1 LKPLLALALLGLALG
16 ITAGCGG
23 RPVVAPT
30 QTASQSHGKL
40 ADAEG
45 RAAAL
50 MRSADLE
57 GAARQYGEAAR
68 IAATVE
74 NADADAVAA
83 NSINQSIV
91 YQWLGRDADARDAL
105 SRVLDDP
112 RRPFSERRRLQA
124 ELRRAIV
131 DMALQNPVS
140 AATFAERADK
150 RCAGSCEYAAT
161 ILNVQAQLALEGS
174 RAADAEQ
181 LATRAAD
188 RARSRN
194 DRAETA
200 NALRLLGKS
209 RRLQDNAREAIAPL
223 EQAIAI
229 DRDLA
234 DPRKIL
240 ADLTELS
247 LASSAAGNR
256 DAARDYYERAVTISR
271 ALGETRGLAEMEAQL
286 RRQ

>member
-1 LKPLLALALLGLALG
+1 MA
-16 ITAGCGG
+16 
-23 RPVVAPT
+23 APT
-30 QTASQSHGKL
+30 PTSSQSNSRL

-50 MRSADLE
+50 MRGGDLD

-68 IAATVE
+68 VAATVE
-74 NADADAVAA
+74 NADAVAA

-91 YQWLGRDADARDAL
+91 YQWMGRDADARDAL

-112 RRPFSERRRLQA
+112 RRPFPERRRLQA

-131 DMALQNPVS
+131 DLALQNPVS
-140 AATFAERADK
+140 AATFAERAEK
-150 RCAGSCEYAAT
+150 RCANLSCEYAAT
-161 ILNVQAQLALEGS
+161 ILNVQAQIALEGS
-174 RAADAEQ
+174 HAADAEQ
-181 LATRAAD
+181 LAGRAAE

-194 DRAETA
+194 DRAEQA
-200 NALRLLGKS
+200 NALRLQGKA
-209 RRLQDNAREAIAPL
+209 RRLQEKPKEALQPL
-223 EQAIAI
+223 EQALAI

-256 DAARDYYERAVTISR
+256 DAAKDYYERALTISR
-271 ALGETRGLAEMEAQL
+271 ALQDTRGLAEMEAQL
-286 RRQ
+286 RK

>member
-1 LKPLLALALLGLALG
+1 MKALPLLALLVIA
-16 ITAGCGG
+16 AGCGG
-23 RPVVAPT
+23 GKPIVAPT
-30 QTASQSHGKL
+30 QTSSQSQSKL

-57 GAARQYGEAAR
+57 GAAKQYGEAAR

-74 NADADAVAA
+74 NADAVAA
-83 NSINQSIV
+83 NSINQSVV

-150 RCAGSCEYAAT
+150 RCAGACEYAAT

-181 LATRAAD
+181 LASRAAD

-194 DRAETA
+194 DKAETA

-209 RRLQDNAREAIAPL
+209 RRLQDNAKEAIQSL
-223 EQAIAI
+223 EQALAI

-247 LASSAAGNR
+247 LASSASGNR
-256 DAARDYYERAVTISR
+256 DAAKDYYERAVTISR

-286 RRQ
+286 RRP

>member
-1 LKPLLALALLGLALG
+1 MRLLPLLALLALL
-16 ITAGCGG
+16 AGCGG
-23 RPVVAPT
+23 AKPVAAPA
-30 QTASQSHGKL
+30 QTSSQSQSKL

-50 MRSADLE
+50 MRAADLE

-68 IAATVE
+68 IAASVE
-74 NADADAVAA
+74 NTDAVAA
-83 NSINQSIV
+83 NAINQSVV

-112 RRPFSERRRLQA
+112 RRTFPERRRLQA
-124 ELRRAIV
+124 EVRRSIV
-131 DMALQNPVS
+131 ELALQNPVA
-140 AATFAERADK
+140 AATFAERAAQ
-150 RCAGSCEYAAT
+150 RCPNFSCEYGAT
-161 ILNVQAQLALEGS
+161 ILNVQARIALDGS

-181 LATRAAD
+181 LAARAAE

-194 DRAETA
+194 DRAEQA
-200 NALRLLGKS
+200 NALRMIGKA
-209 RRLQDNAREAIAPL
+209 RRAQDNAKEAIPPL
-223 EQAIAI
+223 EQALAI

-256 DAARDYYERAVTISR
+256 DAAKDYYERALTVSR
-271 ALGETRGLAEMEAQL
+271 AVQDTRGLAEMEAQL
-286 RRQ
+286 RK

>member
-1 LKPLLALALLGLALG
+1 MKALRLVALLVLA
-16 ITAGCGG
+16 AACGSK
-23 RPVVAPT
+23 PVAPPA
-30 QTASQSHGKL
+30 QTSSQSYGKL
-40 ADAEG
+40 ADAEA

-50 MRSADLE
+50 MRTADLE

-74 NADADAVAA
+74 NSDAVAA

-91 YQWLGRDADARDAL
+91 YQWMGRDADARDAL

-112 RRPFSERRRLQA
+112 RRPFPERRRLQA

-140 AATFAERADK
+140 AATYAERAEK
-150 RCAGSCEYAAT
+150 RCANTCEYAAT
-161 ILNVQAQLALEGS
+161 ILNVQAQMALEGS
-174 RAADAEQ
+174 RTADAEQ
-181 LATRAAD
+181 LATRAAE

-194 DRAETA
+194 DRAEQA
-200 NALRLLGKS
+200 NALRTLGKA
-209 RRLQDNAREAIAPL
+209 RRLQDKAREAIAPL
-223 EQAIAI
+223 EQALAI
-229 DRDLA
+229 DRDLV

-247 LASSAAGNR
+247 LAHSASGNR
-256 DAARDYYERAVTISR
+256 DAAKDYYERALTVSA
-271 ALGETRGLAEMEAQL
+271 ALGDKRGLAEMEAQL
-286 RRQ
+286 RQQPKN

>member
-1 LKPLLALALLGLALG
+1 MRALPLVALLVLALA
-16 ITAGCGG
+16 ITAGCGSK
-23 RPVVAPT
+23 PVAPPA
-30 QTASQSHGKL
+30 QTSSQSQSKL

-50 MRSADLE
+50 MRAADLE

-74 NADADAVAA
+74 NVDAVAA

-124 ELRRAIV
+124 ELRRAII
-131 DMALQNPVS
+131 DLALQNPAS
-140 AATFAERADK
+140 AATFAERAAQ
-150 RCAGSCEYAAT
+150 RCAGFACEYAAT
-161 ILNVQAQLALEGS
+161 ILNVQAQIALEGS

-181 LATRAAD
+181 LAARAGE
-188 RARSRN
+188 RARSRG
-194 DRAETA
+194 DRAEQA
-200 NALRLLGKS
+200 NALRMLGKS
-209 RRLQDNAREAIAPL
+209 RRVQGNAKEAIPSL
-223 EQAIAI
+223 EQALAI

-247 LASSAAGNR
+247 LASSATGDR
-256 DAARDYYERAVTISR
+256 DAAKDYYERAVTISR

-286 RRQ
+286 RRP

>member
-1 LKPLLALALLGLALG
+1 MKALLALALLALALG

-23 RPVVAPT
+23 GKAVTAPAPT
-30 QTASQSHGKL
+30 SSQSQSKL

-50 MRSADLE
+50 LRASDLE

-74 NADADAVAA
+74 NADAVAG

-131 DMALQNPVS
+131 DLALQNPVS
-140 AATFAERADK
+140 AATFADRAAQ
-150 RCAGSCEYAAT
+150 RCPGFSCEYAAT
-161 ILNVQAQLALEGS
+161 ILNVQAQIALEGS

-188 RARSRN
+188 RARSRG
-194 DRAETA
+194 DRAEQA
-200 NALRLLGKS
+200 NALRALGKA
-209 RRLQDNAREAIAPL
+209 RRLQGRAKEAIPPL
-223 EQAIAI
+223 EQAVAI

-256 DAARDYYERAVTISR
+256 DAAKDYYERALTISR
-271 ALGETRGLAEMEAQL
+271 ALQDTRGLAEMEAQL

>member
-1 LKPLLALALLGLALG
+1 LRALPLLAALV

-23 RPVVAPT
+23 TKPPPAPA
-30 QTASQSHGKL
+30 QSASQSHSRL

-50 MRSADLE
+50 MRAGDLE
-57 GAARQYGEAAR
+57 GAAKQYGEAAR

-74 NADADAVAA
+74 NADSVAA
-83 NSINQSIV
+83 NAINQSIV

-112 RRPFSERRRLQA
+112 RRPFPERRRLQA

-131 DMALQNPVS
+131 ELSLQNPVA
-140 AATFAERADK
+140 AATFAERAEK
-150 RCAGSCEYAAT
+150 RCANACEHAAT
-161 ILNVQAQLALEGS
+161 ILNVQAQIALEAS
-174 RAADAEQ
+174 RPADAEP
-181 LATRAAD
+181 LATRALE

-200 NALRLLGKS
+200 NALRLLGKA
-209 RRLQDNAREAIAPL
+209 RRVQNNAKDAIAPL
-223 EQAIAI
+223 EQALAI

-247 LASSAAGNR
+247 LANSAAGNR
-256 DAARDYYERAVTISR
+256 DAAKDYYERALTVSR
-271 ALGETRGLAEMEAQL
+271 ALQDTRGLAEMEAQL

>member
-1 LKPLLALALLGLALG
+1 MRALPLLALLVIA
-16 ITAGCGG
+16 AGCGG
-23 RPVVAPT
+23 KPIVAPT
-30 QTASQSHGKL
+30 QTSSQSHSKL

-57 GAARQYGEAAR
+57 DAARQYGEAAR

-74 NADADAVAA
+74 NADAVAA

-124 ELRRAIV
+124 ELRRAII

-181 LATRAAD
+181 LASRAAD

-194 DRAETA
+194 DKAETA

-209 RRLQDNAREAIAPL
+209 RRLQDNAKEAIQSL
-223 EQAIAI
+223 EQALAI

-256 DAARDYYERAVTISR
+256 DKAKDYYERAVTISR

-286 RRQ
+286 RRP

>member
-1 LKPLLALALLGLALG
+1 M
-16 ITAGCGG
+16 
-23 RPVVAPT
+23 
-30 QTASQSHGKL
+30 
-40 ADAEG
+40 
-45 RAAAL
+45 L
-50 MRSADLE
+50 MRAADLE

-74 NADADAVAA
+74 NVDAVAA
-83 NSINQSIV
+83 NSINQSIA
-91 YQWLGRDADARDAL
+91 YQWMGRDADARDAL

-112 RRPFSERRRLQA
+112 RRPFPERRRLQA

-131 DMALQNPVS
+131 DLALQNPVS
-140 AATFAERADK
+140 ATTFAERAEK
-150 RCAGSCEYAAT
+150 RWANLSCEYAAT
-161 ILNVQAQLALEGS
+161 ILTVQAQIALEGS

-181 LATRAAD
+181 LATRAAE

-194 DRAETA
+194 DRAEQA
-200 NALRLLGKS
+200 NALRLQGKA
-209 RRLQDNAREAIAPL
+209 RRLQEKPKEALQPL
-223 EQAIAI
+223 EQALAI

-256 DAARDYYERAVTISR
+256 DAAKDYYERAVTVSR
-271 ALGETRGLAEMEAQL
+271 ALRDTRGLAEMEAQL

>member
-1 LKPLLALALLGLALG
+1 M
-16 ITAGCGG
+16 TAGCGSK
-23 RPVVAPT
+23 PVAAPA
-30 QTASQSHGKL
+30 QTSSQSHSKL

-50 MRSADLE
+50 MRAADLE

-74 NADADAVAA
+74 NADAVAA

-112 RRPFSERRRLQA
+112 RRPFPERRRLQA

-131 DMALQNPVS
+131 DLALQNPAS
-140 AATFAERADK
+140 AATFAERAEK
-150 RCAGSCEYAAT
+150 RCAGNCEYVAT
-161 ILNVQAQLALEGS
+161 ILNVQAQIALESS

-181 LATRAAD
+181 LAARAAE

-194 DRAETA
+194 DRGEQA
-200 NALRLLGKS
+200 NALRILGKS
-209 RRLQDNAREAIAPL
+209 RRLQDNAKGAMQPL
-223 EQAIAI
+223 EQALAI

-256 DAARDYYERAVTISR
+256 DAAKDYYERAVTVSR
-271 ALGETRGLAEMEAQL
+271 ALQDTRGLAEMEAQL

>member
-1 LKPLLALALLGLALG
+1 MRALPLLALLVLA
-16 ITAGCGG
+16 AGCGG
-23 RPVVAPT
+23 TKPPAAPG
-30 QTASQSHGKL
+30 QTSSQSQTRL
-40 ADAEG
+40 ADFEQ
-45 RAAAL
+45 RAAML
-50 MRSADLE
+50 MRSGDLE

-74 NADADAVAA
+74 NADSVAS

-91 YQWLGRDADARDAL
+91 YQWIGRDADARDAL

-112 RRPFSERRRLQA
+112 RRSFSERRRLQA
-124 ELRRAIV
+124 ELQRAIV
-131 DMALQNPVS
+131 DLALQNPAS
-140 AATFAERADK
+140 AATFAERAAQ
-150 RCAGSCEYAAT
+150 RCPGFSCDYGPT
-161 ILNVQAQLALEGS
+161 ILNVQAQIALESS
-174 RAADAEQ
+174 RPADAEQ
-181 LATRAAD
+181 LASRAAD
-188 RARSRN
+188 RARSRS

-200 NALRLLGKS
+200 NALRLLGKA
-209 RRLQDNAREAIAPL
+209 RRVQNNSKGAIAPI
-223 EQAIAI
+223 EQALAI

-256 DAARDYYERAVTISR
+256 DAARDYYERAVTVSR
-271 ALGETRGLAEMEAQL
+271 ALQDTRGLAEMEAQL

>member
-1 LKPLLALALLGLALG
+1 MPLVALIVL
-16 ITAGCGG
+16 AGCGG
-23 RPVVAPT
+23 AKPVAAPT
-30 QTASQSHGKL
+30 QTASQSSSKL
-40 ADAEG
+40 ADAEQ
-45 RAAAL
+45 RAALL
-50 MRSADLE
+50 MRAGDLAN
-57 GAARQYGEAAR
+57 AASQYGEAAR

-74 NADADAVAA
+74 NIDAVAA
-83 NSINQSIV
+83 NSINQSIA
-91 YQWLGRDADARDAL
+91 YQWLGRDAEARDAL

-131 DMALQNPVS
+131 DLALQNPVS
-140 AATFAERADK
+140 AATFAERAEK
-150 RCAGSCEYAAT
+150 RCANLSCEYAAT
-161 ILNVQAQLALEGS
+161 ILNVQAQVALETS

-181 LATRAAD
+181 LAARAVE

-200 NALRLLGKS
+200 NALRMQGKA
-209 RRLQDNAREAIAPL
+209 RRAQGNAREAIAPL
-223 EQAIAI
+223 EQALAI

-256 DAARDYYERAVTISR
+256 DAAKEYYERAVTVSR
-271 ALGETRGLAEMEAQL
+271 ALQDTRGLAEMEAQL
-286 RRQ
+286 RRP

>member
-1 LKPLLALALLGLALG
+1 LKALLALALLALAMAM
-16 ITAGCGG
+16 TAGCGG
-23 RPVVAPT
+23 AKPVTAPT
-30 QTASQSHGKL
+30 PTSSQSQSKL

-50 MRSADLE
+50 MRASDLE

-74 NADADAVAA
+74 NADAVAG

-105 SRVLDDP
+105 LRVLDDP
-112 RRPFSERRRLQA
+112 RRPFSERRRMQA

-131 DMALQNPVS
+131 ELALQNPL
-140 AATFAERADK
+140 AAAAFADRAAH
-150 RCAGSCEYAAT
+150 RCPGFSCEYGAT
-161 ILNVQAQLALEGS
+161 ILNVQAQIALEGA
-174 RAADAEQ
+174 RPAEAEQ
-181 LATRAAD
+181 LASRAAD
-188 RARSRN
+188 RARSRS
-194 DRAETA
+194 DRTEQA

-209 RRLQDNAREAIAPL
+209 RRVQGNTKEAMAPL
-223 EQAIAI
+223 EQALTI

-247 LASSAAGNR
+247 LASSAAGSR
-256 DAARDYYERAVTISR
+256 DAAKDYYERALTVSR
-271 ALGETRGLAEMEAQL
+271 ALQDTRGLAEMEAQL
-286 RRQ
+286 RRP